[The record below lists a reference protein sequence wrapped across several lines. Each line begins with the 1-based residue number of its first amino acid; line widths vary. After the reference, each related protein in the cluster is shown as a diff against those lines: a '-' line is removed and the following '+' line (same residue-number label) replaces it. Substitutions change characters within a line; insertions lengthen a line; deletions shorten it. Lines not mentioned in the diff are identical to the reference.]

1 MLVLNIDDDKED
13 QQIFCEALA
22 IVDAS
27 VDCICANDANDA
39 IDMLSRM
46 APLPDYVFTDMNMPR
61 VSGKDFLRYMK
72 THSKYKHI
80 PVIILSTGIRKE
92 DETEFGKLGAR
103 KVFPK
108 PSTFN
113 DLVTMI
119 KLTIK

>member
-1 MLVLNIDDDKED
+1 MLIFNIDDDKED

-22 IVDAS
+22 LIDAS
-27 VDCICANDANDA
+27 VDCICANDANEA
-39 IDMLSRM
+39 MDMLSRM
-46 APLPDYVFTDMNMPR
+46 APLPDYIFTDLNMPR
-61 VSGKDFLRYMK
+61 MGGREFLRFLK
-72 THSKYKHI
+72 THSKYKDI

-92 DETEFGKLGAR
+92 DELEFGKLGAR

-119 KLTIK
+119 KLTIG